1 MKVLLALLLFVVMGC
16 TKQPEEITV
25 VTPTAET
32 EVSERNMEVDQ
43 NGSEVILSGAQYEP
57 VSEESVRTFLKEH
70 PHTFHAVYNMDTNH
84 IEAEFTFEDTGVSW
98 TIAMTNEVLDE
109 NTISQ
114 GEEIADEIAI
124 GILKDMVHFVEV
136 TIEA

>member
-84 IEAEFTFEDTGVSW
+84 IEAELVFEDTGVSW

-114 GEEIADEIAI
+114 GEEIADETALNV
-124 GILKDMVHFVEV
+124 LKDMAHFVEV

>member
-1 MKVLLALLLFVVMGC
+1 MKVLLALLLFVVAGC

-32 EVSERNMEVDQ
+32 QVSEKKLEVDQ
-43 NGSEVILSGAQYEP
+43 NGSEIILSGAQYEP
-57 VSEESVRTFLKEH
+57 VSEKSVRTFLEEH
-70 PHTFHAVYNMDTNH
+70 PHTFHAVYNKDEQY
-84 IEAEFTFEDTGVSW
+84 IEAEFTFEDTGASW
-98 TIAMTNEVLDE
+98 TIAMTNEVLDK

-114 GEEIADEIAI
+114 GEEVADETALNV
-124 GILKDMVHFVEV
+124 LKDMVHFVEV

>member
-1 MKVLLALLLFVVMGC
+1 MKVLLALLLFVVAGC

-43 NGSEVILSGAQYEP
+43 NGSEIILSGAQYES
-57 VSEESVRTFLKEH
+57 VSEKSVRTFLKEH
-70 PHTFHAVYNMDTNH
+70 PHTFHAIYNTDTKH
-84 IEAEFTFEDTGVSW
+84 IEAEFTFEDTGASW
-98 TIAMTNEVLDE
+98 TIAMTNEVLDK

-114 GEEIADEIAI
+114 GEEVADETALNV
-124 GILKDMVHFVEV
+124 LKDMVHFVEV

>member
-84 IEAEFTFEDTGVSW
+84 IEAELVFEDTGVSW

-114 GEEIADEIAI
+114 GEEIADETALNV
-124 GILKDMVHFVEV
+124 LKDMVHFVEV